1 LSELRSELLFA
12 GPVARIGNVVCCAPR
27 SAPAAPEWVPDTRI
41 VLPRRGVFAL
51 HRHGQGV
58 VADGTSAVVLGAGEE
73 YRVSHPAD
81 GGDECT
87 VLVVPPELHEEAF
100 GDLAGRQGILR
111 PSTQLRA
118 RVLTSLATGLESE
131 ERALLLLDAVAADL
145 GAAGPPPKRRPRY
158 VDDARA
164 LLAADPTARWGLDA
178 LARAVH
184 CSPFHLARR
193 FRACTGETLA
203 RYRLRLRLGLA
214 LERIAGGETNL
225 ARLAA
230 ELGFAHHSHFTAR
243 FRSVFD
249 TTPSEVRRIVTAGDR
264 GRA

>member
-1 LSELRSELLFA
+1 MSNLRSELLFA

-100 GDLAGRQGILR
+100 GDLAGRQGTVR

-118 RVLTSLATGLESE
+118 QVLTSLAPGLESD
-131 ERALLLLDAVAADL
+131 ERALLLLDAVATDL
-145 GAAGPPPKRRPRY
+145 GAVAPP
-158 VDDARA
+158 
-164 LLAADPTARWGLDA
+164 
-178 LARAVH
+178 
-184 CSPFHLARR
+184 
-193 FRACTGETLA
+193 
-203 RYRLRLRLGLA
+203 

-243 FRSVFD
+243 FRSVFH
-249 TTPSEVRRIVTAGDR
+249 TTPSEVRRIVTAG
-264 GRA
+264 GRRRA

>member
-1 LSELRSELLFA
+1 LSDLHSQLLFA
-12 GPVARIGNVVCCAPR
+12 SPVVRIGNVVCCAPR
-27 SAPAAPEWVPDTRI
+27 SAPDAPEWVPDTRI

-51 HRHGQGV
+51 HRHREGV

-100 GDLAGRQGILR
+100 GHLGGRHGTVR
-111 PSTQLRA
+111 PSTQLQA
-118 RVLTSLATGLESE
+118 RELISVAPGLEAD
-131 ERALLLLDAVAADL
+131 ERALLLLDAVATDL
-145 GAAGPPPKRRPRY
+145 GAAAPPPNRRPRY

-178 LARAVH
+178 LARDVH

-193 FRACTGETLA
+193 FRACTGETLG
-203 RYRLRLRLGLA
+203 RYRLRLLLA
-214 LERIAGGETNL
+214 LALDRIADGETNL

-243 FRSVFD
+243 FRNVFG
-249 TTPSEVRRIVTAGDR
+249 TTPSEVRRIVTAGK
-264 GRA
+264 RARA